1 MEQPISISH
10 LNDYIFCPVSIYFHG
25 LYGDYSRML
34 MQNTDQ
40 RNGSFVHEKI
50 DFGGYSS
57 KKDILTGISV
67 YSERFN
73 LIGKIDCYDRSKKE
87 LIERKKQI
95 KVIYDG
101 YVFQLYGQY
110 FALTEMGYPV
120 KKLFLYSYDQNKKY
134 SVKLPQEDIAMY
146 EKFKDTVASVQAFSV
161 ENFKQTNREKCLHC
175 IYEPLCDRS
184 LV

>member
-1 MEQPISISH
+1 
-10 LNDYIFCPVSIYFHG
+10 
-25 LYGDYSRML
+25 

-73 LIGKIDCYDRSKKE
+73 LIGKIDCYDRSKEE

-120 KKLFLYSYDQNKKY
+120 RKLFLYSYDQNKKY

>member
-1 MEQPISISH
+1 
-10 LNDYIFCPVSIYFHG
+10 
-25 LYGDYSRML
+25 